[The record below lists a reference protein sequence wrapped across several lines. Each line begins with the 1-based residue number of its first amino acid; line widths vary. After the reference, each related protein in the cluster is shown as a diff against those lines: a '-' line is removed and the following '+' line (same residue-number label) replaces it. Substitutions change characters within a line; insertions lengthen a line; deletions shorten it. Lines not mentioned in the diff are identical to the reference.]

1 MYLTIYWSYTVYGRA
16 KPWPCSPSDNLSPT
30 ESEPGIN
37 GTGEKREERAKSA
50 CRGWVPVRPTVIRE
64 NLMGEVKLHHPLKDK

>member
-1 MYLTIYWSYTVYGRA
+1 MYLTVYWSYTVYGRA

-37 GTGEKREERAKSA
+37 GTGKEEKKELSQHVEDGRQ
-50 CRGWVPVRPTVIRE
+50 
-64 NLMGEVKLHHPLKDK
+64 